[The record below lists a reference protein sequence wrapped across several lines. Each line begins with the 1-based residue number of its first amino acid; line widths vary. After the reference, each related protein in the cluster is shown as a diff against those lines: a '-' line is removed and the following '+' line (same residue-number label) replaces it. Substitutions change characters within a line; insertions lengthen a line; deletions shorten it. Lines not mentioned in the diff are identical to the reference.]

1 MSQMT
6 RFDEGRA
13 SELIKC
19 GKVTRKDSE
28 QRRWR
33 AGGVGGGCGG
43 GGDVDVDVGGG
54 GNSCGAN
61 LESVLA
67 TFFPD

>member
-33 AGGVGGGCGG
+33 AGGVGAMLMLML
-43 GGDVDVDVGGG
+43 VVGVT
-54 GNSCGAN
+54 AV
-61 LESVLA
+61 VLISSLSWPLSSQ
-67 TFFPD
+67 TEG